1 MTQIISVTQH
11 GNFTSGI
18 KEENFTALGQHLE
31 QHRLSKS
38 DLKDKHYLC
47 WTNAGQNCIFYFFIP
62 QSETCKDSIC
72 VKLLLW
78 LSGRE
83 FYRGINILQIH
94 YFCFL
99 FEIGLHLYSNPISF
113 TFDLVKQTSKPFT
126 FLQLLK
132 LRLRFYCNVLQSSC

>member
-1 MTQIISVTQH
+1 MQVKIV
-11 GNFTSGI
+11 F
-18 KEENFTALGQHLE
+18 
-31 QHRLSKS
+31 
-38 DLKDKHYLC
+38 
-47 WTNAGQNCIFYFFIP
+47 FYVFIL
-62 QSETCKDSIC
+62 QSETRKDSIR

-78 LSGRE
+78 LNGRE

-132 LRLRFYCNVLQSSC
+132 LSRSSLLS

>member
-1 MTQIISVTQH
+1 MQVKIVFFMFS
-11 GNFTSGI
+11 S
-18 KEENFTALGQHLE
+18 
-31 QHRLSKS
+31 LSQKP
-38 DLKDKHYLC
+38 
-47 WTNAGQNCIFYFFIP
+47 A
-62 QSETCKDSIC
+62 DSIR

-132 LRLRFYCNVLQSSC
+132 LSRSSLLS